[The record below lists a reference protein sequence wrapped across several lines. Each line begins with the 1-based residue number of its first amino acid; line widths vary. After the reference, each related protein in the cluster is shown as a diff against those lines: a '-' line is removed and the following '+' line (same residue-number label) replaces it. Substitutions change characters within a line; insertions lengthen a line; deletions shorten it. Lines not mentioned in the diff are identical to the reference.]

1 MNVKLL
7 KMEDENRFLIFVNNE
22 NVGEVVMQVYKNFL
36 LLHHIDIYK
45 EYRYKGYGKIVV
57 KMLLKSYI
65 IMGESL
71 RKSAR
76 FWNSCI
82 EEFGGY
88 KIKKTNF
95 GNTVFTFIIG
105 KNKINEKILNRLLQ
119 KTAEY

>member
-7 KMEDENRFLIFVNNE
+7 KTEDENRFLIFVNNE
-22 NVGEVVMQVYKNFL
+22 NVGEVVIQVYKNFL

-45 EYRYKGYGKIVV
+45 EYRHKGYGKIVV
-57 KMLLKSYI
+57 KMLFKSYI
-65 IMGESL
+65 IIGESL

-76 FWNSCI
+76 FWNNCI
-82 EEFGGY
+82 EEFGGC

-105 KNKINEKILNRLLQ
+105 KNKIDEKTLNRLLQ